1 MIRAL
6 IDSTP
11 VESCAGAPVLTCARK
26 VCIYYKTATA
36 IYFRECVG
44 LKVAKPEGLRRA
56 EVIGEGQRAPS
67 LSTRGLRERC
77 KPPQ

>member
-1 MIRAL
+1 MNPAL

-44 LKVAKPEGLRRA
+44 VEVAKPEGLLLERGS
-56 EVIGEGQRAPS
+56 EP
-67 LSTRGLRERC
+67 TRGSEGAL
-77 KPPQ
+77 